1 MKNVPIVIVVLLLC
15 ASLLIV
21 AFAKFHAL
29 NRPIEGQFE
38 TYASVV
44 RGEARSDA
52 GYMVDS
58 WLNGTSSVT
67 MPALSQAEMTVKRT
81 DGTEFTYEL
90 SYVTGS
96 GIYFRPYAHLW
107 RYIHAKLGDDAY
119 SDGDKSRIREI
130 KGFDTSAWGLPGDK
144 VFQLTFESNIAHLP
158 GARVPEVLVP
168 SYSGGWRP
176 ANVSPNSV
184 PAMYIYHINE
194 NSADS
199 VATVSVFY
207 SEGMHLFREEVN
219 LKSSDGGSYSAS
231 HCFDFLYEENKA
243 VNSKE
248 PTLNYPSKV
257 FLKMWLYDEGGH
269 PALSFDK
276 LPDKPAEYGV
286 TYEYFINSINRRGV
300 LGYTDWIAD
309 RVVIHEYP
317 ERLIPE
323 GYGSGFGIKDEFAP
337 VEITLTMTPTT
348 DENDKQNTFRYLL
361 NQF

>member
-1 MKNVPIVIVVLLLC
+1 MKKVPIVIVFLLLC
-15 ASLLIV
+15 ASLLI
-21 AFAKFHAL
+21 AAYAKLHMQDHS
-29 NRPIEGQFE
+29 IETHFE
-38 TYASVV
+38 PYASVMK
-44 RGEARSDA
+44 GDIQSEA
-52 GYMVDS
+52 GYLYDS

-96 GIYFRPYAHLW
+96 GIYFRPYAQLW
-107 RYIHAKLGDDAY
+107 LYIHARLGDSAFLDQ
-119 SDGDKSRIREI
+119 DKSQIREV
-130 KGFDTSAWGLPGDK
+130 KGFDTSAWGLPGTK
-144 VFQLTFESNIAHLP
+144 VFQLTFESNVAYLP
-158 GARVPEVLVP
+158 GARVPEILVP
-168 SYSGGWRP
+168 SYNGGWRP
-176 ANVSPNSV
+176 TGVPPNSV
-184 PAMYIYHINE
+184 PAKHIYHLAEASNE
-194 NSADS
+194 S
-199 VATVSVFY
+199 VASVSVFY
-207 SEGMHLFREEVN
+207 SEGMHLFREVVN

-243 VNSKE
+243 INSKE

-257 FLKMWLYDEGGH
+257 LLKMWLYDEGGH

-323 GYGSGFGIKDEFAP
+323 GYGSEFGSKDEYAP
-337 VEITLTMTPTT
+337 AEIMLIMAPKAEDGSKLNTL
-348 DENDKQNTFRYLL
+348 RYLL